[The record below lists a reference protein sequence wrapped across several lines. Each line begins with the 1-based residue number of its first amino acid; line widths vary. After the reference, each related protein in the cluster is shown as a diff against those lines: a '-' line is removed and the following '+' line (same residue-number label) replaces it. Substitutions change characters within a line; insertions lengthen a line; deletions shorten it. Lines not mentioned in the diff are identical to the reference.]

1 VGGRVEAKVHGFV
14 GRAMMLATS
23 SVARQRRGAQIQGN
37 RTPARTVAYH
47 SIMIDRNT
55 YPHGTVAMAVAAALL
70 VAVWQGDMLPVRGSA
85 AGTALAAEVP
95 RAPASPAEVRW
106 LPGRVVEGTMFSL
119 IVEGGEPHVVA
130 ASGHFAGEP
139 LHFTPDGQGV
149 LTAMAAAPLDSAG
162 PRVVVV
168 ETVHADGSSE
178 RREVV
183 LPVISGEYRMERL
196 SVAPQFGQPQ
206 PEAIQRRIRE
216 EAARARAV
224 SERAHATPRMW
235 ELPFVAPRESRITS
249 GFGHGRTFNGQVQSR
264 HTGTDY
270 AGAVGAPIRAPARG
284 VVALV
289 DDFYLGGGVIYIDHG
304 AGLVTG
310 YLHLS
315 GKDVKQGDV
324 VERGQVIG
332 RVGATGRVTGP
343 HLHWIVRYGGHTVDA
358 LTLLGYRT
366 R

>member
-1 VGGRVEAKVHGFV
+1 MKRKGTQFRRVKHGV
-14 GRAMMLATS
+14 RHSG
-23 SVARQRRGAQIQGN
+23 VARGAGAAQIAPDEPV
-37 RTPARTVAYH
+37 PAPRVLKPMSH
-47 SIMIDRNT
+47 RND
-55 YPHGTVAMAVAAALL
+55 YRRALIAMALAAALI
-70 VAVWQGDMLPVRGSA
+70 AGVWRADVSSLLRGSPA
-85 AGTALAAEVP
+85 AGFIAPAEVP
-95 RAPASPAEVRW
+95 RAPTAPAEIRW
-106 LPGRVVEGTMFSL
+106 LPGRVLEGTIFT
-119 IVEGGEPHVVA
+119 IVVEGGEPHVVA
-130 ASGHFAGEP
+130 ASGHFAGEA
-139 LHFTPDGQGV
+139 LHFTLDDTGL

-162 PRVVVV
+162 PRALVV
-168 ETVHADGSSE
+168 ETVHADGSRD
-178 RREVV
+178 RRDVSVPVV
-183 LPVISGEYRMERL
+183 AGEYRMERL

-206 PEAIQRRIRE
+206 PEAIQQRMRE
-216 EAARARAV
+216 EAARARGV
-224 SERAHATPRMW
+224 SEQSHNTPRMW

-284 VVALV
+284 VIALV

-315 GKDVKQGDV
+315 GKDVTEGDV
-324 VERGQVIG
+324 VEPGQVIG

-358 LTLLGYRT
+358 LSLLAYRT
-366 R
+366 Q